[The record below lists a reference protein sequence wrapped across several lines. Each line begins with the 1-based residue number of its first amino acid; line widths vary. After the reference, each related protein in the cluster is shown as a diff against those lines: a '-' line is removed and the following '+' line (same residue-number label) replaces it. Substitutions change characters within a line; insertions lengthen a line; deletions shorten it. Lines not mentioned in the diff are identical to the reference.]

1 MGSPAWYIGLIVGA
15 GVVLTVVVCVSTIL
29 SLARRISIQARELS
43 LALSAT
49 VDNTEV
55 LHVIPSVNDKI
66 VTVYEAIG
74 ALRTDVFER
83 RRAR

>member
-1 MGSPAWYIGLIVGA
+1 MGSPAWYVGLIVGA
-15 GVVLTVVVCVSTIL
+15 AVVLTVVVCVSTIL
-29 SLARRISIQARELS
+29 SLARRISMQAHELS
-43 LALSAT
+43 LALGAT

-55 LHVIPSVNDKI
+55 LHVIPSVNDMI

-74 ALRTDVFER
+74 TLRTDVFEQ

>member
-29 SLARRISIQARELS
+29 SLARRISMQARELS
-43 LALSAT
+43 LALGAT

-55 LHVIPSVNDKI
+55 LHVIPSVNDMI
-66 VTVYEAIG
+66 VTVHEAIG
-74 ALRTDVFER
+74 TLRTDVFEK